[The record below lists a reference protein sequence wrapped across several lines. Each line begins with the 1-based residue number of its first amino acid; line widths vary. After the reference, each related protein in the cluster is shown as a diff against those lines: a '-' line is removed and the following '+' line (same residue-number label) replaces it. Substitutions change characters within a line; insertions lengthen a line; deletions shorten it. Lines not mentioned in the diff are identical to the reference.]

1 MNHDELFYYLSSE
14 INFLSTVPRVPA
26 IQTLSACS
34 TIYVVKDKG
43 RRVQSINSDNRR
55 DAGRESAQFKNRGGA
70 CLIATV
76 IALMSLTSPS
86 AEEYHY
92 FLRAPSVYKIE
103 S

>member
-76 IALMSLTSPS
+76 IALMSVTSPRCRRISLFLES
-86 AEEYHY
+86 AEC
-92 FLRAPSVYKIE
+92 LQN
-103 S
+103 